1 MSDSRWQDEYVAED
15 AVRPS
20 EIRTQRLV
28 LTPLKVED
36 AAEMVTVL
44 GDESLYEY
52 TGGTPPDE
60 ATLRERYQ
68 GQTAGPSEAGEQWF
82 NWIVRLAGDAQPI
95 GFVQAT
101 LTRREADVAWLIGSG
116 WQRRGYATEASR
128 AMLGWLR
135 EVIGVAEVTAD
146 IHPLHTASQRVAA
159 ALGLTP
165 TRDWKEGE
173 QVWRWVTL
181 RAW

>member
-1 MSDSRWQDEYVAED
+1 MAED
-15 AVRPS
+15 AVRPL

-60 ATLRERYQ
+60 GMLREPYEV
-68 GQTAGPSEAGEQWF
+68 QTVGPSDAGEQWF
-82 NWIVRLAGDAQPI
+82 NWIVRLAVDGQPI

-101 LTRREADVAWLIGSG
+101 LTGRKADVAWLIDSG
-116 WQRRGYATEASR
+116 WQRRGYASR
-128 AMLGWLR
+128 GEPGDAWLAVR
-135 EVIGVAEVTAD
+135 CD
-146 IHPLHTASQRVAA
+146 RC
-159 ALGLTP
+159 
-165 TRDWKEGE
+165 
-173 QVWRWVTL
+173 
-181 RAW
+181 